1 MLHSGGIP
9 FVKLWPIFVLILAC
23 VLAPAASANSTYTWN
38 FATAPNASLGVNTY
52 TYYSGGI
59 GITATGTS
67 DLYYKSVGG
76 IGGASETGL
85 GLACC
90 NSDHEIEPGESIIFN
105 MGSLFSK
112 NVTGITLMLG
122 SLQSGETGQVCD
134 AFSVCVIFTSANDA
148 KSLSIM
154 ALYTDMKIH
163 NSGLLTVTSGSG
175 DVLVNQLQVTTS
187 PVPEPSSL
195 LMMGSGLVA
204 MAGIVR
210 RKLRI

>member
-1 MLHSGGIP
+1 
-9 FVKLWPIFVLILAC
+9 
-23 VLAPAASANSTYTWN
+23 
-38 FATAPNASLGVNTY
+38 
-52 TYYSGGI
+52 
-59 GITATGTS
+59 
-67 DLYYKSVGG
+67 
-76 IGGASETGL
+76 
-85 GLACC
+85 
-90 NSDHEIEPGESIIFN
+90 
-105 MGSLFSK
+105 
-112 NVTGITLMLG
+112 
-122 SLQSGETGQVCD
+122 
-134 AFSVCVIFTSANDA
+134 VIFTSANDA
-148 KSLSIM
+148 KPLSIM